1 MPKGESLAELSGR
14 TQALVKR
21 YSLTP
26 LKLVLSCYPLAN
38 RLADLCLLACTS
50 LYPMFFVAYATLYLM
65 LMTL

>member
-14 TQALVKR
+14 AQALVKR
-21 YSLTP
+21 YSLTH
-26 LKLVLSCYPLAN
+26 LKLVLSCYHLAN

-50 LYPMFFVAYATLYLM
+50 LYPMFFEAYAALYLM